1 MKKIININLA
11 SRLISIEDSA
21 YEILRQYLESLKRYF
36 AREAGADEIVSD
48 IEARIAEL
56 FQDKLKKGA
65 HCITDEDVEAIKAS
79 MGTPEQFE
87 ETAGAENAQSGQ
99 AQQQETVTGRPRKRL
114 YRDPDNKVLGGVCS
128 GLGAYLNVDPVVF
141 RIIFALLAIGG
152 FGSGILVYFILWIAT
167 PEANTAAEK
176 LEMRGERVDLNNIR
190 ATVQDEINSL
200 KGQFRNV
207 GEDMRNFSQGR
218 GRQVGNDIERFFRG
232 FITGLGKVLLF
243 VTKGFLYF
251 LAVVILFSLIVAGI
265 AIAAS
270 SAALFPLKSL
280 LLASPL
286 QNTLFWPAVILLSG
300 IPVVALVMFLIRKLT
315 GIKQTNRYV
324 GYTLSFLWVIGLI
337 CAIWLIASVAK
348 DFRTSYRQKDNY
360 TLIQPSKGKLI
371 IKKAEDEVEMDDV
384 DFFEGNL
391 RVTDDTAIIDNIRV
405 KLEKS
410 TSDSFQ
416 VEVIRSSRGR
426 TIAQAKKLANEIQ
439 FQLNQQDSLLYL
451 PAGLSIPRNSNFREQ
466 RVTIVVKVPV
476 GKNIEVD
483 QDVYHHY
490 HFVRGWKEDWWDEW
504 DEWDRDHD
512 GPVEMKMTIDG
523 LDNINIE
530 KVHKDTNESHD
541 GNRPSKD
548 SLQDNYRYHHEDR
561 EEKSDTPSNKK
572 SAVTVST
579 DATATAQVNAPAIES
594 ASMILYS
601 VYNMLK

>member
-11 SRLISIEDSA
+11 SRLIPIEDSA

-36 AREAGADEIVSD
+36 AREDGADEIVSD
-48 IEARIAEL
+48 IESRIAEL

-65 HCITDEDVEAIKAS
+65 HCITDEDVDAIKAS

-87 ETAGAENAQSGQ
+87 ESATTENAQS
-99 AQQQETVTGRPRKRL
+99 AQSQQETAGTYIRPRKRL

-152 FGSGILVYFILWIAT
+152 FGTGILVYFILWIAT

-190 ATVQDEINSL
+190 ATVQDEINAL
-200 KGQFRNV
+200 KGQFKNV
-207 GEDMRNFSQGR
+207 GDDVRNFSQGR
-218 GRQVGNDIERFFRG
+218 GRQVGNDIERIFRS

-243 VTKGFLYF
+243 ITKGFFYF

-286 QNTLFWPAVILLSG
+286 QNTLFWPAVILLLG
-300 IPVVALVMFLIRKLT
+300 IPVVGLIIFLIRKLT
-315 GIKQTNRYV
+315 GVKQTNRYV

-337 CAIWLIASVAK
+337 CGIWLISSVAK
-348 DFRTSYRQKDNY
+348 DFRTSYREKDNFA
-360 TLIQPSKGKLI
+360 LIQPSKGKLI
-371 IKKAEDEVEMDDV
+371 IKKTEDVVEMDDV
-384 DFFEGNL
+384 DFFEGGL

-405 KLEKS
+405 KIEKS
-410 TSDSFQ
+410 TTDSFQ
-416 VEVIRSSRGR
+416 VEVVRSSRGR
-426 TIAQAKKLANEIQ
+426 TIAQAKRLAHEIQ

-451 PAGLSIPRNSNFREQ
+451 PAGLSIPRNSSFREQ
-466 RVTIVVKVPV
+466 RITVVVKVPV

-483 QDVYHHY
+483 RDARHHY
-490 HFVRGWKEDWWDEW
+490 NFERGWKDDWWDDW
-504 DEWDRDHD
+504 DDWDRDHD
-512 GPVEMKMTIDG
+512 GPVELKMTIDG
-523 LDNINIE
+523 LDNIHIE
-530 KVHKDTNESHD
+530 KIRKDRERNQ
-541 GNRPSKD
+541 RPETD
-548 SLQDNYRYHHEDR
+548 SLRDNYRYHQQ
-561 EEKSDTPSNKK
+561 EEKSDTPENSREDR
-572 SAVTVST
+572 AVTTEAAV
-579 DATATAQVNAPAIES
+579 TARVNTPSIEA
-594 ASMILYS
+594 ASLILYNA
-601 VYNMLK
+601 YNMLK